1 MDNNVETKK
10 RSTLE
15 TLALVFMIIGTI
27 SIGWTIVPLAWC
39 LPMTISYAKKTK
51 NGQHVGTG
59 FKIASLIFVS
69 LLGGIFMLVAKE
81 D

>member
-27 SIGWTIVPLAWC
+27 SIGWTILPLAWC
-39 LPMTISYAKKTK
+39 LPLTISYAKKTK
-51 NGQHVGTG
+51 NGEHVGVG
-59 FKIASLIFVS
+59 FKIASLLFVS